1 MKENIRFGIRK
12 NVIVNMDCGQIK
24 RRTEMGTKLKIA
36 GISIGGIVGLIALVF
51 IFGLA
56 GLGYYKFFEPK
67 KENIRRE
74 VFEQTQPYTHGK
86 IQDLAKYYE
95 EYSKAESSDKEAI
108 RQLII
113 MRFAEFDESKIKSLK
128 LRSFL
133 ISMRGF

>member
-1 MKENIRFGIRK
+1 
-12 NVIVNMDCGQIK
+12 
-24 RRTEMGTKLKIA
+24 MGTKLKIA
-36 GISIGGIVGLIALVF
+36 GLSIGGLAAFFAIIF

-74 VFEQTQPYTHGK
+74 VFEQTQSYVHGK

-95 EYSKAESSDKEAI
+95 EYNKAKPNDKEAI

-113 MRFAEFDESKIKSLK
+113 MRFAEFDESKIRSLK

-133 ISMRGF
+133 VSMRGF

>member
-1 MKENIRFGIRK
+1 
-12 NVIVNMDCGQIK
+12 
-24 RRTEMGTKLKIA
+24 MGTKLKIA
-36 GISIGGIVGLIALVF
+36 GISIGGIAGLMALIF

-74 VFEQTQPYTHGK
+74 VFEQTQSYVHGK
-86 IQDLAKYYE
+86 TQDLAKYYE
-95 EYSKAESSDKEAI
+95 EFQSADASNKEAI

-113 MRFAEFDESKIKSLK
+113 MRFADFDGSKMQSAR

-133 ISMRGF
+133 ISMRGY